1 MTKIFDCFTFYNEFD
16 LLEIRLEELYE
27 HVDHFVLVE
36 ANRTFQDKQKE
47 FNFTAQLDDPRW
59 LPYRDKITVVQVS
72 DMPGG
77 SNAWNREIHQRNS
90 IVVGCQQ
97 AGPND
102 IIIVSDCD
110 ELIRADAVKHM
121 RENNEMVF
129 GLRMPLFNFK
139 FNYMRTN
146 PGQHDVWA
154 MAARKSVLDN
164 ITPNMLRESRFSL
177 NQMSGTQVIDHAG
190 WHFGYLGNKE
200 YLIDKAQSFSHTEVN
215 RPDFFE
221 QLDIDASI
229 SERKEWDRTQ
239 PNQYAIVELDNYF
252 PEYLI
257 KNKDKY
263 AEYILDNPETNVYNI
278 L

>member
-1 MTKIFDCFTFYNEFD
+1 
-16 LLEIRLEELYE
+16 
-27 HVDHFVLVE
+27 
-36 ANRTFQDKQKE
+36 
-47 FNFTAQLDDPRW
+47 
-59 LPYRDKITVVQVS
+59 
-72 DMPGG
+72 
-77 SNAWNREIHQRNS
+77 
-90 IVVGCQQ
+90 
-97 AGPND
+97 
-102 IIIVSDCD
+102 
-110 ELIRADAVKHM
+110 
-121 RENNEMVF
+121 
-129 GLRMPLFNFK
+129 
-139 FNYMRTN
+139 
-146 PGQHDVWA
+146 
-154 MAARKSVLDN
+154 
-164 ITPNMLRESRFSL
+164 
-177 NQMSGTQVIDHAG
+177 MSGTQVIDHAG